1 MASIL
6 KVDDL
11 RGNTAAGNITITDG
25 SVTMKLQEGV
35 AKHWHT
41 SDGTGTVAVNDSLNN
56 SSMTD
61 TATGRYTFTFTNNF
75 STLHF
80 SPTSNCNSNSSS
92 SWGDGGNATYNKST
106 SAYIIG
112 SNNTSNTAVDSNFVQ
127 VGAWGDLA

>member
-25 SVTMKLQEGV
+25 SVTMKLQEGI

-41 SDGTGTVAVNDSLNN
+41 SDGSGTVAINDSFNT

-61 TATGRYTFTFTNNF
+61 AATGRYDFVVTNNF
-75 STLHF
+75 STLNF
-80 SPTSNCNSNSSS
+80 SPTSNCNSNTGS
-92 SWGDGGNATYNKST
+92 SWGDGGNATFSKTT
-106 SAYIIG
+106 SGYRIA
-112 SNNTSNTAVDSNFVQ
+112 SNNTSNSATDSNFVQ